1 MTEKEHHADVASIR
15 DEYTLGELL
24 ESDLASDPLV
34 QFRQWFD
41 TALAHQV
48 MEPNAMVLSTV
59 GSNGAPSSR
68 VVLLKGIEQDSF
80 VFYTN
85 YSSRKGEELGINPNA
100 ALLFFWPELQRQ
112 VRIEGIIERVSDQ
125 ESDAYFASRPFG
137 SKLGALASPQSTVV
151 PHREYLDDKLKELEQ
166 SFPVDAEIKRP
177 PHWGGFRLRPH
188 SVEFWQG
195 RASRMHDRL
204 IYSCDPQ
211 GEQSGWTISRL
222 AP

>member
-1 MTEKEHHADVASIR
+1 VASIR

-41 TALAHQV
+41 TALARQV

-68 VVLLKGIEQDSF
+68 VVLLKGIEQDGF

-112 VRIEGIIERVSDQ
+112 VRIEGIVERVSDQ
-125 ESDAYFASRPFG
+125 ESD
-137 SKLGALASPQSTVV
+137 
-151 PHREYLDDKLKELEQ
+151 
-166 SFPVDAEIKRP
+166 
-177 PHWGGFRLRPH
+177 
-188 SVEFWQG
+188 
-195 RASRMHDRL
+195 
-204 IYSCDPQ
+204 
-211 GEQSGWTISRL
+211 
-222 AP
+222 